1 MADHHSRRTFLQL
14 SAGGLWL
21 AAPAAVWAL
30 GCRPSVAEA
39 SAPPPPPACSTTEPN
54 IEGPY
59 YRADAP
65 FRADLV
71 EADVHGTSLVV
82 GGRVLSAD
90 CRSPLAGAVL
100 DVWQAD
106 GDGHYDND
114 GTMHLPKDRFRLRG
128 KLRTDDGGA
137 FSVRTVWPGRY
148 LNGRVYRPS
157 HVHVKVSAAGH
168 RPLTTQLYFP
178 GDPYNDV
185 DPFIRRSLIMDVS
198 RDGSGQRAHYDFVL
212 VPA

>member
-1 MADHHSRRTFLQL
+1 MKDQHSRRTFLQL

-21 AAPAAVWAL
+21 AAPAALWAL
-30 GCRPSVAEA
+30 GCRSNVAEA
-39 SAPPPPPACSTTEPN
+39 KAPPKACSATEPN

-59 YRADAP
+59 YRAGAP
-65 FRADLV
+65 LRADLV
-71 EADVHGTSLVV
+71 EADVRGVPLVI
-82 GGRVLSAD
+82 GGRVVSAD

-114 GTMHLPKDRFRLRG
+114 GSLHLPADRFRLRG
-128 KLRTDDGGA
+128 KLRTDDSGA

-148 LNGRVYRPS
+148 LNGGTYRPS

-178 GDPYNDV
+178 GDPYNAK

-198 RDGSGQRAHYDFVL
+198 RDGSGQRAHYDFVM
-212 VPA
+212 VPS

>member
-1 MADHHSRRTFLQL
+1 MANAPTRRSFLQM

-21 AAPAAVWAL
+21 AAPAALWAL
-30 GCRPSVAEA
+30 GCRTREA
-39 SAPPPPPACSTTEPN
+39 QACGPACSATEPN

-59 YRADAP
+59 YRDGAP

-71 EADVHGTSLVV
+71 EADVRGTPLVLS
-82 GGRVLSAD
+82 GRITSAD

-114 GTMHLPKDRFRLRG
+114 GTARLPADRFRLRG
-128 KLRTDDGGA
+128 KLKADDKGA
-137 FSVRTVWPGRY
+137 FSLRTVWPGHY
-148 LNGRVYRPS
+148 LNGRTYRPA

-178 GDPYNDV
+178 GDPYNDG

-198 RDGSGQRAHYDFVL
+198 SDRGAPHAHYDFVL
-212 VPA
+212 VPS